1 MTAQLPRFDLGRSL
15 SSAMRALQ
23 QVSETRKPAL
33 TQQTGA
39 PAASSQVKPEHASGT
54 ASSSSKEGL
63 YERELLAIL
72 NPALPKSLIV
82 ESSRLPLGKPNI
94 RSG

>member
-54 ASSSSKEGL
+54 ASSSSKEGAFQQKL
-63 YERELLAIL
+63 SAARDAAVQGQVRPRGSYVNLSI
-72 NPALPKSLIV
+72 
-82 ESSRLPLGKPNI
+82 
-94 RSG
+94 